1 MVLWY
6 YDVRIEF
13 VFVSRVYR
21 VRLYTVSDR
30 IFYFDW
36 RVTEGGGAF
45 RLSQDNIKDCHCM
58 KRAVSGQIWAWE
70 IPVNLHVY
78 KMFKAECL
86 ERYHAKVNFVIQPDI
101 SCMYTGIGGS
111 S

>member
-21 VRLYTVSDR
+21 VCLYTVSDH

-36 RVTEGGGAF
+36 RVTEGGGGTF
-45 RLSQDNIKDCHCM
+45 RLSDFLKTTSKIVT
-58 KRAVSGQIWAWE
+58 A
-70 IPVNLHVY
+70 
-78 KMFKAECL
+78 
-86 ERYHAKVNFVIQPDI
+86 
-101 SCMYTGIGGS
+101 
-111 S
+111 